1 MNRWFKRTCIE
12 PWVLA
17 RDIEPRV
24 LARDRVSE
32 TEIRL
37 RVKLSRDLDLL
48 HSFQI
53 WCFLKRIYDFE
64 KININ
69 KKVYSWDLTIW
80 HIWI

>member
-17 RDIEPRV
+17 RDREPGV

-37 RVKLSRDLDLL
+37 RVKLSSEPRFITNL
-48 HSFQI
+48 
-53 WCFLKRIYDFE
+53 
-64 KININ
+64 N
-69 KKVYSWDLTIW
+69 
-80 HIWI
+80 